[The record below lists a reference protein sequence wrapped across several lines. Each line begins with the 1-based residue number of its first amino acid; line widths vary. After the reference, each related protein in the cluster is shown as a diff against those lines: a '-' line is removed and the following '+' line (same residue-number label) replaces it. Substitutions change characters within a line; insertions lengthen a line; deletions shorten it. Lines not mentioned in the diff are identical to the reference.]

1 MRLLLISDTHGK
13 LGIINE
19 LVAQVRADAS
29 KKELIWTLYY
39 KKMDSVRYETQS
51 CEILLIGES

>member
-19 LVAQVRADAS
+19 LVAQVRADAR
-29 KKELIWTLYY
+29 KKELIWTLYP